1 MQFFLYEILARIVAI
16 YLCFDC
22 IRTLRS
28 GLMERRI
35 TYILGRGDILDWL
48 FTSPSKLSFERDA
61 APIRYWITVGLQI
74 ISLIACIVVA
84 IFGWFHPNN

>member
-28 GLMERRI
+28 GLVERRI
-35 TYILGRGDILDWL
+35 TYILYSSDILDWL
-48 FTSPSKLSFERDA
+48 FTSPSKWSFERDA

-74 ISLIACIVVA
+74 ISLLACIGVA
-84 IFGWFHPNN
+84 IFGWFHPNS

>member
-1 MQFFLYEILARIVAI
+1 MQFFLYEILARMVAI

-28 GLMERRI
+28 GLAERRI
-35 TYILGRGDILDWL
+35 TYILCSGYILDWL
-48 FTSPSKLSFERDA
+48 FTSPSKWTFERDA

-74 ISLIACIVVA
+74 ISLLACIGVA
-84 IFGWFHPNN
+84 IFGWFHPNS

>member
-1 MQFFLYEILARIVAI
+1 MQFFLYEILARIVAV

-22 IRTLRS
+22 SRTLWS
-28 GLMERRI
+28 GLVERRI
-35 TYILGRGDILDWL
+35 TYILCSGDILDWL
-48 FTSPSKLSFERDA
+48 FSSPSRWTFERDA

-74 ISLIACIVVA
+74 VSLLACVCLA